1 MPILAKENKSNK
13 LVVYYFYVLIIIP
26 KLAILN
32 FYKVLK
38 KKLPGKVLTKG
49 TPSVIS
55 SNTSRTNP
63 QVK

>member
-1 MPILAKENKSNK
+1 M
-13 LVVYYFYVLIIIP
+13 LIIIP

-38 KKLPGKVLTKG
+38 KNCQKKVLTKG

>member
-1 MPILAKENKSNK
+1 M
-13 LVVYYFYVLIIIP
+13 LIIIP

-38 KKLPGKVLTKG
+38 KKCQKKVLTKG